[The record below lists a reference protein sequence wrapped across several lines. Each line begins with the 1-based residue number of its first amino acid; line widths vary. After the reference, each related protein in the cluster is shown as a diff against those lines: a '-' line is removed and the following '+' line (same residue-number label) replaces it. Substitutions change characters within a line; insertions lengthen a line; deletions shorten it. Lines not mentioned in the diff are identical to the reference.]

1 MYLLDL
7 PDVLRRAPALRIIEE
22 PGWRTRGHGPMRSVD
37 GVVAHHTAG
46 PVTGDAP
53 SLRVVRDGRPGLSG
67 PLAQLFL
74 ARSGVVHVVAA
85 GLAYH
90 AGQVTAVTYANGRRI
105 GIEAEATGR
114 DNVPTDWPPAQMTA
128 YAQLC
133 AALCLGYHFD
143 PDDVLGHKEVAYPL
157 GRKIDPNFGMSAFR
171 TRVDAELDRLTGV
184 SRDTPRVP
192 APRPPVDGRPVL
204 QRGNTRASD
213 NVRVLQRR
221 LALLGWNPGAD
232 DGVFGPRV
240 EAAVI
245 GLQAAAGLVT
255 DGVVGPRTWKA
266 LDGGQKPQIRLSRA
280 VGRPDKGDVVRA
292 VQRELLRVGAR
303 LPEFGADGVAGDEFV
318 AAVRWLQAR
327 EDIDPRDGFVG
338 VATVPALGGVWT
350 GPR

>member
-7 PDVLRRAPALRIIEE
+7 PDVLRRAPALRVIEE

-74 ARSGVVHVVAA
+74 ARSGAVHVVAA

-143 PDDVLGHKEVAYPL
+143 PGDVLGHKEVAYPL

-221 LALLGWNPGAD
+221 LALLGWNPGGD

-240 EAAVI
+240 EAAVR
-245 GLQAAAGLVT
+245 GLQVAAGLVD

-266 LDGGQKPQIRLSRA
+266 LDGGQKPRIRLARA
-280 VGRPDKGDVVRA
+280 VGRGDRGDVVEA
-292 VQRELLRVGAR
+292 VQRALLRVGAR
-303 LPEFGADGVAGDEFV
+303 LPEFGADGRAGDEFV
-318 AAVRWLQAR
+318 DAVRWLQAR
-327 EDIDPRDGFVG
+327 EGLTRDGVVA